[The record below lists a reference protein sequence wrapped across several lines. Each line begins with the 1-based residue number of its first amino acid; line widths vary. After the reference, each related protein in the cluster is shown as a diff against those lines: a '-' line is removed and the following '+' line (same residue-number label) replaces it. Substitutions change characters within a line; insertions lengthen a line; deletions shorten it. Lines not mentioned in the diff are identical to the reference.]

1 MRIAILDDYQ
11 SVALESADWSRVAEG
26 AEIMSLTEHI
36 DDEEALAERL
46 HGVTALVV
54 MRERTRITKSLL
66 ECLPDLTLIVT
77 TGPSNVAIDLQAAED
92 ANVTVCGT
100 GGYIEPT
107 VELTWA
113 LILALVRRIPDEV
126 EAVRRGGWQHTVGSD
141 LHGKSLGVVGLGRI
155 GSRVGRVGLAFGM
168 DVIAWSEH
176 LTPARADAE
185 GARLVTKRELFEQS
199 DVVSIHLVQSPAT
212 VGTVGLADLNL
223 MKSSAVIVNTSRG
236 PIVDEQALVTV
247 LRDGRIAG
255 AALDVFDQEPLPSS
269 HPFRTLPNVLAT
281 PHIGYVTSEVYRLF
295 YAEVVEDLEAFMNGN
310 PIRVVRRNQ

>member
-1 MRIAILDDYQ
+1 MRVAILDDYQ
-11 SVALESADWSRVAEG
+11 SVALKSADWSRVAKD
-26 AEIMSLTEHI
+26 AQIMSLTEHI
-36 DDEEALAERL
+36 DDEAALAEQL

-66 ECLPDLTLIVT
+66 KRLPDLTLIVT
-77 TGPSNVAIDLQAAED
+77 TGPSNAAIDMQATED
-92 ANVTVCGT
+92 ASVTVCGT

-113 LILALVRRIPDEV
+113 LVLALVRRIPDEV
-126 EAVRRGGWQHTVGSD
+126 EAVRRGSWQHTVGTD
-141 LHGKSLGVVGLGRI
+141 LHGKSLGLVGLGRI

-176 LTPARADAE
+176 LTAARAEAE

-212 VGTVGLADLNL
+212 VGTVGRDDLKL

-236 PIVDEQALVTV
+236 PILDEQALVTV
-247 LRDGRIAG
+247 LRDGGIAG
-255 AALDVFDQEPLPSS
+255 AALDVFDQEPLPPS

-295 YAEVVEDLEAFMNGN
+295 YGEVVEDLEAFMSGN
-310 PIRVVRRNQ
+310 PIRVVRRN